1 MTLDDLR
8 RVDRAYLLAR
18 EVAPIL
24 GTDPHSVRVAA
35 RVAPDR
41 LGFPVC
47 VIGSR
52 VKIPRRAFIA
62 WMEGKSSGT
71 QAQAL

>member
-8 RVDRAYLLAR
+8 QIDRDWLLAR

-24 GTDPHSVRVAA
+24 GTDPHSIRVAA
-35 RVAPDR
+35 RVAPGR

-47 VIGSR
+47 VMGSR